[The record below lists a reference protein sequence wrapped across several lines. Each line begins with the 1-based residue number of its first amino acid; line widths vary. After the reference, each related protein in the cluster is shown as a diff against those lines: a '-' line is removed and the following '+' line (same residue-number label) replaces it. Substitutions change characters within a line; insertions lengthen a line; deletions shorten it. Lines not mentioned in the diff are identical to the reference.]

1 MVLNWILLD
10 FTWFNRF
17 LIGVIGTELDFTGFY
32 WVLLGFTEFYRVLPG
47 FTGFYRVLP
56 GFKTNGQGVPF
67 NLLLAAEVGDGGQ
80 VAHDDLGG
88 FGLAAARLAADD
100 DARVLAVALHRLVG
114 GVADGEDVRRPL
126 EDLAALVLRDV
137 LAAVNVQRPVR
148 VDRHAHLA
156 DVRVELARIE
166 SAQAQK
172 KANESV
178 ICYQ

>member
-1 MVLNWILLD
+1 MVLNWILP
-10 FTWFNRF
+10 
-17 LIGVIGTELDFTGFY
+17 GFTGFY
-32 WVLLGFTEFYRVLPG
+32 WVLPSFTGFYRVLPG